1 MRLTH
6 TTALTFN
13 LQQAFA
19 RPDPRN
25 DVVTPSPLKDSF
37 IYIGPGTTVYIGPGT
52 IVEIT

>member
-6 TTALTFN
+6 TTGLTFN
-13 LQQAFA
+13 SQQAFA

-25 DVVTPSPLKDSF
+25 DVVTPSPFQESF

-52 IVEIT
+52 IVTIT